1 MRQSRLVGI
10 VVGLF
15 FCVGVAAAFVLTMR
29 MSNVSAYQVADGY
42 TITANFKNIG
52 GLKPGA
58 AVTMAG
64 VKVGRVKSIELA
76 ANFDAKVTIIIGKQF
91 NQIPED
97 SDASILTS
105 GLLGEQYIG
114 LSPGGLPDFLQEG
127 SELEFTQ
134 SALVLERLIGQLVY
148 SISGGDKDKDDK

>member
-15 FCVGVAAAFVLTMR
+15 FCVGVAATFVLTMR
-29 MSNVSAYQVADGY
+29 MSNVSSYQVSDGY
-42 TITANFKNIG
+42 TITAEFENIG

-58 AVTMAG
+58 AITMAG
-64 VKVGRVKSIELA
+64 VKVGRVRDIQLNEDFY
-76 ANFDAKVTIIIGKQF
+76 ANVTMIIGAKF
-91 NQIPED
+91 NVIPED

-114 LSPGGLPDFLQEG
+114 LSPGGSPDVLKEG
-127 SELEFTQ
+127 SKLEFTQ

-148 SISGGDKDKDDK
+148 SISGGDKEEEK

>member
-15 FCVGVAAAFVLTMR
+15 FCVGVAAAFVLTLR
-29 MSNVSAYQVADGY
+29 MSNVSTYQVSDGY
-42 TITANFKNIG
+42 TVTANFKNIG
-52 GLKPGA
+52 GLKAGA

-76 ANFDAKVTIIIGKQF
+76 PNFDAKVTIIIGKQF

-97 SDASILTS
+97 SDASILTA

-114 LSPGGLPDFLQEG
+114 VSPGGMPDFLEEG

-148 SISGGDKDKDDK
+148 SISGGDKDKEDK

>member
-29 MSNVSAYQVADGY
+29 MSNVSTYQVNDGY
-42 TITANFKNIG
+42 TVTADFKNIG
-52 GLKPGA
+52 GLKSGA

-64 VKVGRVKSIELA
+64 VKVGRVKSIQLA
-76 ANFDAKVTIIIGKQF
+76 PNFDARVTIVIGKEF
-91 NQIPED
+91 NEIPED
-97 SDASILTS
+97 SDASILTA

-114 LSPGGLPDFLQEG
+114 LSPGGLPDFLKEG
-127 SELEFTQ
+127 SQLEFTQ

-148 SISGGDKDKDDK
+148 SISGDKDKEEK